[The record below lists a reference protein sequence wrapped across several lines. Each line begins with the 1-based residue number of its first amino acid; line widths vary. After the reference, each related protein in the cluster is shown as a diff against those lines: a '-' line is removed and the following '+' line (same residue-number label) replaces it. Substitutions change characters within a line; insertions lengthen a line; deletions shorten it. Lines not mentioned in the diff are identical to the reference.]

1 MKKTVLV
8 VFAVCALCFSFASA
22 KNMSI
27 KLTNAQVDEY
37 IAQNPDLPDV
47 DKTCLLTGD
56 YKVGIKA
63 ETLRLMLGAPKKVV
77 RIKQPWAQQ
86 EEWFYKVEKS
96 KLYFTIENNGV
107 VGIEERN

>member
-8 VFAVCALCFSFASA
+8 VFAICALCFSFATA

-37 IAQNPDLPDV
+37 IAKNPDLPDY
-47 DKTCLLTGD
+47 DKSCLLTGD

-63 ETLRLMLGAPKKVV
+63 ETLKLMLGNPKKIV
-77 RIKQPWAQQ
+77 RIKQPWAEQ
-86 EEWFYKVEKS
+86 EEWFYKVNKS
-96 KLYFTIENNGV
+96 KLYFTIEKDGV